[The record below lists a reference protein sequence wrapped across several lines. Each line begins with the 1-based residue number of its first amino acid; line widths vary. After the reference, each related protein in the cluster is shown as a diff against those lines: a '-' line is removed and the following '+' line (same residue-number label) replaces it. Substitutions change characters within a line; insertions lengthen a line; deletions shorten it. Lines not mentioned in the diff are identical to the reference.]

1 MMDPFYIL
9 FSLIFWGCVLMLWH
23 TYAAYPVLL
32 GILAK
37 GKKLPK
43 ERYDTEAELTEVV
56 VLMAV
61 YNEETVLEETV
72 RSILDS
78 DYPKEKLRVMI
89 G

>member
-9 FSLIFWGCVLMLWH
+9 FSLIFWGCVLMLGH

-43 ERYDTEAELTEVV
+43 ERYDTEA
-56 VLMAV
+56 
-61 YNEETVLEETV
+61 
-72 RSILDS
+72 
-78 DYPKEKLRVMI
+78 
-89 G
+89 